1 MKSMMIAA
9 VAGFTGLATAS
20 PFLTQVGE
28 RQTNIQAPRGASLT
42 LDIDLVNAESRDGFG
57 NPVNQVFTFDLGA
70 GAHVTGLGWDV
81 TIQTVGASWLSEA
94 RAEFTN
100 NDLDNLTGVGITP
113 GVNDGAPG
121 TATYSSGG
129 ILDLIGLD
137 LDFVL
142 DADGILR
149 VELWETFVDNAGSA
163 DAIWNGTLTVQYVPT
178 PGALA
183 VLGLGGLVAGRR
195 RR

>member
-28 RQTNIQAPRGASLT
+28 RPTNIQSPRGGSLT
-42 LDIDLVNAESRDGFG
+42 LNIDLVNVESRDGF
-57 NPVNQVFTFDLGA
+57 NAAVNEVFNFNLGA
-70 GAHVTGLGWDV
+70 GAHITGLGWDV
-81 TIQTVGASWLSEA
+81 TIATVGASWLSEA
-94 RAEFTN
+94 RVEFT
-100 NDLDNLTGVGITP
+100 DTGITTGVGITP
-113 GVNDGAPG
+113 GVGENSPG
-121 TATYSSGG
+121 TMSFNSGG
-129 ILDLIGLD
+129 ILDLVGLD
-137 LDFVL
+137 LDFFL
-142 DADGILR
+142 GADGNLR
-149 VELWETFVDNAGSA
+149 VEFWETFVDNPGSA
-163 DAIWNGTLTVQYVPT
+163 DAIWNGTLTVQYIPT

>member
-28 RQTNIQAPRGASLT
+28 RPTNIQSPRGGSLT
-42 LDIDLVNAESRDGFG
+42 LNIDLVDVESRDGFG
-57 NPVNQVFTFDLGA
+57 AAVNEVFNFNLGA
-70 GAHVTGLGWDV
+70 GAHITGLGWDV
-81 TIQTVGASWLSEA
+81 TIATVGGSWLSEA
-94 RAEFTN
+94 RVEFT
-100 NDLDNLTGVGITP
+100 DTAITTGVGITP
-113 GVNDGAPG
+113 GVGENAPG
-121 TATYSSGG
+121 TMNFSSGG
-129 ILDLIGLD
+129 VLDLIGLD
-137 LDFVL
+137 LDFFL
-142 DADGILR
+142 GADGNLR
-149 VELWETFVDNAGSA
+149 VEFWETFVDNAGSA
-163 DAIWNGTLTVQYVPT
+163 DAIWNGTLTVQYIPT